1 MIILKMKIFLYL
13 CAPIYQYHHLYLSIK
28 LKSHF
33 PSCFAFDSL
42 DCFVSKS
49 VRVNYFSAGQL
60 IDTNSDKMI
69 YTCKKESLQENST
82 SKGRGKVRFSE
93 CYNLARQNSGWDRY
107 ELVWNE
113 PQKLRRASSVYR
125 WNIHTYMLL
134 PTYCNKSHHIGVR

>member
-13 CAPIYQYHHLYLSIK
+13 CAPIYQYHHLLHLSIK
-28 LKSHF
+28 SYF

-113 PQKLRRASSVYR
+113 PQKLRRVSSIYR
-125 WNIHTYMLL
+125 WNILCFCPHTVINH
-134 PTYCNKSHHIGVR
+134 TI